1 MKTAQEYAKQVLKVH
16 LDSIKDEATNIKQDL
31 VTTMLGDLID
41 KIEALEYDLKTT
53 KEETVEAQEAH
64 EEELKEAQLT
74 DDQVEALEL
83 VDELKTCTERFNF
96 GVESEGERIKE
107 IHKLLTECG
116 DLNA

>member
-16 LDSIKDEATNIKQDL
+16 LDSIKDEATNIQQDL

-41 KIEALEYDLKTT
+41 KIEALENKLDDKDDEIERL
-53 KEETVEAQEAH
+53 EQDVQD
-64 EEELKEAQLT
+64 AQLT
-74 DDQVEALEL
+74 DDQREALEL